1 MAKYTKSIICISERE
16 DIKKVDFATK
26 PGLMIIT
33 FNDGDTVT
41 YEYKLRGKML

>member
-1 MAKYTKSIICISERE
+1 MVRYTKSIICISERE
-16 DIKKVDFATK
+16 NIKKIDFATK

-33 FNDGDTVT
+33 FNDSETVT